1 MYMKSTYMGP
11 ICITTKKKIALG
23 HLQLA
28 TWMWVI
34 LMANKSPRVNG
45 DVGMTWQIW
54 VLRNVHFA
62 TLPLGQVAYWPRRDT
77 WINHVAN
84 VSATWRESTW
94 PSRNV
99 DSHPRGH
106 SRPHGFE
113 PPRHSRP
120 CGPRARGHFHVVNI
134 SHMAKFAH
142 FFFF

>member
-1 MYMKSTYMGP
+1 MKPTYMGP
-11 ICITTKKKIALG
+11 ICITTKKKML
-23 HLQLA
+23 LA

-34 LMANKSPRVNG
+34 LMANRSPRVSG
-45 DVGMTWQIW
+45 DVGTTWQIW

-62 TLPLGQVAYWPRRDT
+62 TLPLGQVAYWPRRDTWAT

-106 SRPHGFE
+106 SRP
-113 PPRHSRP
+113 

-134 SHMAKFAH
+134 SHMAKFAQ
-142 FFFF
+142 FFFFLIFD